1 VRIWA
6 QAHPERYTLIWG
18 PPLPA
23 YSAPPETM
31 IAGARTALVLTGIV
45 RHSVRPVG
53 DDTVFTGGMAD
64 NVQTLANG
72 MLAGLRHDVI
82 ARLLVAWTQLLG
94 AVSFAVWGH
103 VQGFA
108 SDPDAFF
115 EYATESMGRYV
126 GLEH

>member
-1 VRIWA
+1 MVVKLSVGGKLGKVMWVVPGYPVVDVLEGSLVERQRIPDEDGNDFTVPEYRWA
-6 QAHPERYTLIWG
+6 ATLG
-18 PPLPA
+18 PL
-23 YSAPPETM
+23 
-31 IAGARTALVLTGIV
+31 
-45 RHSVRPVG
+45 
-53 DDTVFTGGMAD
+53 
-64 NVQTLANG
+64 
-72 MLAGLRHDVI
+72 GLRHDVI